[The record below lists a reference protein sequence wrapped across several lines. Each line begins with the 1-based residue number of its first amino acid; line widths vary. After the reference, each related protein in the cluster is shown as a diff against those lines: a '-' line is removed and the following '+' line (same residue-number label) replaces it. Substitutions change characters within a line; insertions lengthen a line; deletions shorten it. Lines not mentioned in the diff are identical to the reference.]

1 MKVENTVEISKPPSD
16 VYEFLVDEENLSLWI
31 KNFIKLERLEGE
43 EGEVGST
50 SKHIYNENGKTI
62 EFIEEITAKETGK
75 LFKGVLRNRQVEI
88 KISNELFLL
97 ADNSTRLV
105 VVSEFYPQNLII
117 KIVTFFSKKSIIKR
131 QQDDLQRLKEAIEE
145 LTEDFDL

>member
-131 QQDDLQRLKEAIEE
+131 QRDDLQRLKEAIEE